1 MQKKSMF
8 SISLWLA
15 LSLCTSGIG
24 AERKDTRGGFLN
36 YENNKTQNLTEKDIL
51 LNILAEQ
58 RKQTAIQSEILEILK
73 ITHDLPRKVVI
84 NGKECISNSS
94 SDCFVMPIIGDAARL
109 PVMRK
114 WLENP
119 TVENALE
126 YYKWQ
131 SKYLNHTFNV
141 GYSLEFAAKNTTY
154 PFASTPTYLSTG
166 SDQANVQRRSY
177 ALDVFKKHAT
187 NMEVAILLG
196 KNFGYDVEYTYDV
209 MKNYNTFKEL
219 GIRTRF
225 IFENEK
231 TLALFNDFHQK
242 SLNPEL
248 NNMWKNIPKADKV
261 ISPNTFKDTKFEAHL
276 TPMYVLRYNDIGKKQ
291 SFTQVIGIG
300 REAQKNML
308 RSIQQALILFKIV
321 DPQDF
326 SGSHAESYQTRDLI
340 KELKTRSY
348 INDEEAKKNAPAFI
362 QMLETQLPK
371 K

>member
-1 MQKKSMF
+1 MF

-131 SKYLNHTFNV
+131 SK
-141 GYSLEFAAKNTTY
+141 
-154 PFASTPTYLSTG
+154 
-166 SDQANVQRRSY
+166 
-177 ALDVFKKHAT
+177 
-187 NMEVAILLG
+187 
-196 KNFGYDVEYTYDV
+196 
-209 MKNYNTFKEL
+209 
-219 GIRTRF
+219 
-225 IFENEK
+225 
-231 TLALFNDFHQK
+231 
-242 SLNPEL
+242 
-248 NNMWKNIPKADKV
+248 IP
-261 ISPNTFKDTKFEAHL
+261 
-276 TPMYVLRYNDIGKKQ
+276 
-291 SFTQVIGIG
+291 
-300 REAQKNML
+300 
-308 RSIQQALILFKIV
+308 
-321 DPQDF
+321 
-326 SGSHAESYQTRDLI
+326 
-340 KELKTRSY
+340 
-348 INDEEAKKNAPAFI
+348 
-362 QMLETQLPK
+362 
-371 K
+371 